1 MGRGSLK
8 ASSKGIELAKTALRY
23 RGLTQKALA
32 EDLGKSRSTISK
44 FFNGKFVERYVF
56 EEICKRLNL
65 TWEEIFEPP
74 PEEQQKNN
82 SPKIDTLVQ
91 DIRQKVQADIQKSCG
106 TMRVLDMTQPI
117 DLGSIYTQ
125 VNILEKIT
133 GRRRLNLNEL
143 WEGLNI
149 QSFDRFG
156 PNQVG
161 QERVEGLKA
170 VTQPQIISIKK

>member
-74 PEEQQKNN
+74 PEEEQSND
-82 SPKIDTLVQ
+82 IDALVE
-91 DIRQKVQADIQKSCG
+91 DIPTK
-106 TMRVLDMTQPI
+106 
-117 DLGSIYTQ
+117 
-125 VNILEKIT
+125 
-133 GRRRLNLNEL
+133 
-143 WEGLNI
+143 
-149 QSFDRFG
+149 FG
-156 PNQVG
+156 IVS
-161 QERVEGLKA
+161 R
-170 VTQPQIISIKK
+170 